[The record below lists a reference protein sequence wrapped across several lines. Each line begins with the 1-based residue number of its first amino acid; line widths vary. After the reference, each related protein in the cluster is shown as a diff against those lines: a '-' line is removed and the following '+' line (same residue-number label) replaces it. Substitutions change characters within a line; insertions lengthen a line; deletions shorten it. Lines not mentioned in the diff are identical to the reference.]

1 MSTPTRSP
9 RTTPVRGD
17 RSHFLYIAVI
27 VAVLLGIGV
36 GLVFPD
42 TGVALKPLGDGFVAL
57 IKMMI
62 SPVIFCTIVLGI
74 GSVRGASSVGKVGGL
89 AIVYFL
95 VMSTVAL
102 AIGLVVGNIVHPG
115 DGLHLTQGVRAA
127 GRAQVG
133 EETEG
138 TVDFLLGI
146 IPTTLVSSLVEG
158 KSLQALLVALLVG
171 FAIQGLGP
179 KGEPIL
185 RGVEHL
191 QQLVFKVLAMIM
203 WVAPVGAF
211 GAMAAVVGATGEQ
224 ALVSLAK
231 IMAAFYVT
239 CVIFV
244 FVVLGILL
252 RAVAGLSIFSLL
264 RYLGREFLLILS
276 T

>member
-1 MSTPTRSP
+1 MLLAVRVHAAWRQARAGKESPMSTPTRSP

-115 DGLHLTQGVRAA
+115 TGLNIPADPGKGAELAGEAA
-127 GRAQVG
+127 S
-133 EETEG
+133 EG
-138 TVDFLLGI
+138 GPMEFFSDI
-146 IPTTLVSSLVEG
+146 IPTTLFSSLTEG
-158 KSLQALLVALLVG
+158 NVLQALFVAILVG
-171 FAIQGLGP
+171 FAIQAMGRT
-179 KGEPIL
+179 GEPLLHGIEL
-185 RGVEHL
+185 L
-191 QQLVFKVLAMIM
+191 QKLVFRI
-203 WVAPVGAF
+203 
-211 GAMAAVVGATGEQ
+211 
-224 ALVSLAK
+224 
-231 IMAAFYVT
+231 
-239 CVIFV
+239 
-244 FVVLGILL
+244 
-252 RAVAGLSIFSLL
+252 
-264 RYLGREFLLILS
+264 
-276 T
+276 